1 MRTIRFGFVAAAAL
15 SLSIV
20 ASGWTG
26 QPTQPADDQPRHD
39 DNDRGG
45 DRGDRGDRNAGGGG
59 GGAQYGDAYH
69 GYSGNDYPAEEVRA
83 VPGARAQA
91 VRARLEHERA
101 QSDLHRWIDRSWDDF
116 TNSRDYLD
124 TTANERKAQDAYNRE
139 RERVLRKLQ
148 DDSNYRTLKDLI
160 ADLSAKMERERPRSI
175 SAATNSD
182 SIEDMLAMA
191 TVKLGYL
198 SQLSAMESAALNA
211 DRAVHDS
218 RTALLDAGTRS
229 REMRRTFDRK
239 IRRDP
244 DFLANRG
251 RIDDLRINRVV
262 AGAFLESAINARNI
276 ALDYA
281 YYVHRWDQYKYSQY
295 GIYSDP
301 YGGGYSQYY
310 GGGYMRRY

>member
-1 MRTIRFGFVAAAAL
+1 MRTMRSVRGRLGFVAAAAF

-20 ASGWTG
+20 ASGWT
-26 QPTQPADDQPRHD
+26 QQSRPADDQPPRHQD

-45 DRGDRGDRNAGGGG
+45 DRDHNGGGGMQPGG
-59 GGAQYGDAYH
+59 GGAYS
-69 GYSGNDYPAEEVRA
+69 GYGNDYPAEEVRA

-101 QSDLHRWIDRSWDDF
+101 QTDLHRWIDRSWDDF
-116 TNSRDYLD
+116 TNSHDYLD
-124 TTANERKAQDAYNRE
+124 TTANERKSQDAYNRE
-139 RERVLRKLQ
+139 RDRVLRKLQ

-175 SAATNSD
+175 SAANSD

-211 DRAVHDS
+211 DRAVQDS
-218 RTALLDAGTRS
+218 RTALLDAGTKS

-239 IRRDP
+239 LRRDP

-251 RIDDLRINRVV
+251 RIDDLRINKVV

-295 GIYSDP
+295 GIYADP